1 MRRSVSRVA
10 VWLVV
15 ACLVVS
21 GCGEVAPGDERGVPD
36 GEHEVAIPG
45 GKADRIWSRCEIDRV
60 LLWLND
66 AGTERSTL
74 TAAGVHGR
82 AAGHIID
89 HRNGPDAV
97 YPSGDDRGFD
107 ALGGVDEVPWVGS
120 VAMDQLTAGAPG
132 DCARQRYRQAAVWF
146 SPADYETSHLAR
158 TRAVI
163 EGATRSIDVAM
174 YSFYHDPLVDALA
187 DAASRG
193 VEIRIIYDKTRRE
206 RDDGPETVS
215 AGLEDIGADVR
226 WVNRVMHHKFVIVD
240 GVRSALFQATDAS
253 VVTGSANWTYGA
265 ATKYDENTV
274 FVRGYPEVALR
285 FQREF
290 NRMWRY
296 SRPYGRDDVPRAD
309 ETMALR
315 AEMIPDAGATDAAFT
330 SRNFRAYFSPRWG
343 PTFGVKDS
351 PATVANRIIRELRG
365 ADESIRVASAHLRSR
380 PVAETI
386 LQLHRNRPDLDI
398 RVYLDGQE
406 HITEAD
412 HREQLAELER
422 CVSGAADEE
431 ERRDCRRSGFYFSYA
446 LHESG
451 VPTRFKYNAYRW
463 HFSYAE
469 QMHHKYI
476 IIDDERV
483 ISGSYNLSNN
493 AEFNSLENI
502 VIYRRRA
509 FPELVDRFESNFRRL
524 WRTGRPGRYA
534 QLQREIRHATES
546 IPIVFDAMA
555 LDHGEIAGLESLI
568 ESRCPAV
575 TSEDFESDPRN
586 HETCSVR

>member
-1 MRRSVSRVA
+1 MVA
-10 VWLVV
+10 AWLMV
-15 ACLVVS
+15 AGAVVS
-21 GCGEVAPGDERGVPD
+21 GCGELTPSEEHGEPD
-36 GEHEVAIPG
+36 GEHEIAIPG
-45 GKADRIWSRCEIDRV
+45 GKADRIWSQCTIDRV

-66 AGTERSTL
+66 PGTGSSTL
-74 TAAGVHGR
+74 TGAGVHGR
-82 AAGHIID
+82 AADNIID
-89 HRNGPDAV
+89 HRNGPDGV
-97 YPSGDDRGFD
+97 YPSDDDRGFD

-132 DCARQRYRQAAVWF
+132 DCDRQRYRQAAVWF
-146 SPADYETSHLAR
+146 SPADYETSHLER

-163 EGATRSIDVAM
+163 EEATRSIDVAM

-187 DAASRG
+187 GAANRG
-193 VEIRIIYDKTRRE
+193 VEVRIIYDKTRRE
-206 RDDGPETVS
+206 RDDGEETVS
-215 AGLEDIGADVR
+215 ARLEDIGADVR

-240 GVRSALFQATDAS
+240 GVHTALIQATDTS

-265 ATKYDENTV
+265 ATTYDENTI
-274 FVRGYPEVALR
+274 FIRGYPEVALR

-296 SRPYGRDDVPRAD
+296 SRPYGVDDAPRAGGMMRLH
-309 ETMALR
+309 T
-315 AEMIPDAGATDAAFT
+315 EMIPDAEATDAAFT
-330 SRNFRAYFSPRWG
+330 SRNFRAYFSSRWG

-351 PATVANRIIRELRG
+351 PATVANRVIRELRG

-386 LQLHRNRPDLDI
+386 LELHRNRPGLDI

-406 HITEAD
+406 RITEAD
-412 HREQLAELER
+412 HREQLADLER
-422 CVSGAADEE
+422 CVSGAEDEE

-446 LHESG
+446 LHQSG

-476 IIDDERV
+476 IIDDETV

-524 WRTGRPGRYA
+524 WRTGRQGRYA
-534 QLQREIRHATES
+534 QLQRDIRHATES
-546 IPIVFDAMA
+546 IPIVFDPMA
-555 LDHGEIAGLESLI
+555 LDHDEIAALESLI
-568 ESRCPAV
+568 ESKCPAV
-575 TSEDFESDPRN
+575 TSEDFESDPRS
-586 HETCSVR
+586 HTTCSVR